1 MSDCVES
8 TDSGATSDQLGGGG
22 ANPTST
28 LSGKAWQRT
37 IREERAAHD
46 LDANL
51 FGRWWESVDTDIKKA
66 VVREVDIPTARGI
79 IETYE
84 WMKCLPAVVWHCYGI
99 YFDGHLGGVVTYG
112 PEYSENLG
120 KVARESGKAGADWS
134 RYGFEGKMILLSRG
148 ACTHW
153 AHPHAGSKLIR
164 QSMRLLPKKYEI
176 VTATTDPAAGEVGT
190 IYQACGFTYVGSMR
204 QGNPNVKFKARD
216 RHAWRIA
223 GKLIGPRAMRQRIGS
238 TRWEEVQRYYPDAVP
253 VMEYSKHRY
262 FAFRGTH
269 QRDHAAAIADKV
281 KPYPKREVGSP

>member
-8 TDSGATSDQLGGGG
+8 TGSGAPSDQLGGGG
-22 ANPTST
+22 ATPTST
-28 LSGKAWQRT
+28 LVGKAWQRL
-37 IREERAAHD
+37 IREERAAQS
-46 LDANL
+46 LDADL

-84 WMKCLPAVVWHCYGI
+84 WMKCLPAVVWYCYGI

-120 KVARESGKAGADWS
+120 KVARETGKIAADWS

-164 QSMRLLPKKYEI
+164 QSMRMLPSRFEV
-176 VTATTDPAAGEVGT
+176 VTATTDPAAGEIGT
-190 IYQACGFTYVGSMR
+190 IYQACGFDYVGSMR
-204 QGNPNVKFKARD
+204 EGNSNVTFRPRD
-216 RHAWRIA
+216 RHAWCGRWTKS
-223 GKLIGPRAMRQRIGS
+223 G
-238 TRWEEVQRYYPDAVP
+238 TRWEEVQRHYPDAIP

-262 FAFRGTH
+262 FAFRGNA
-269 QRDHAAAIADKV
+269 QRQHRQAIAHLI
-281 KPYPKREVGSP
+281 KPYPKRGASTK